1 MGLHSTLPHKSTH
14 STSGADPLTPTQI
27 GAATAAQGAKAD
39 TASQPGHTHTIS
51 NIIDFGGVTNF
62 QPSPEYLSDEVSGIT
77 VTSSIGA
84 NDNLQKTADYW
95 ASGDWAVTKNGPS
108 GTWLLEFI
116 GDGSPASV
124 ASTNATQFPWQATWP
139 TGTIV
144 VKTPVARIVGTSLAS
159 MASEGTSSYQARADH
174 VHPLP
179 SALQVGAAPLQSGKI
194 PSQYLPSYVD
204 DVMEYETLSALQA
217 DTAARES
224 GKIFVVRNTGK
235 IYRWSGGTL
244 FIEISNTL
252 ELGDLQMPD
261 AQASVI
267 VSVPNFSVFTIP
279 LTGTKSG
286 KRCYSGENSND
297 HYEVFWTGTNWKAT
311 GHYSADGESYGESIA
326 TGNTQYPWQATG
338 WTNGGSVTRAG
349 TYNANL
355 DPSPLAADAYSGVAT
370 KAARADHVHPWPTP
384 EQISAATAAQGA
396 KADTASQPGHQHNAT
411 EVTTAAVKVIGLI
424 NGDNGVFYP
433 NGFYNERQKYT
444 CEPDYTLWFD
454 DTNNCW
460 RISSG
465 LFHLEENFIANSDLG
480 NAAPLPHLAPWD
492 NDVYIATL
500 EELCVDF
507 PNAYIGQSYVQRAL
521 RMLSPGDI
529 GAATAAQ
536 GAKADTALQPTTT
549 PLIPLLF
556 GHSSYSYAAG
566 GQTRFFS
573 QIFDLSV
580 AASSTARNFR
590 FLANIT
596 IKGAIFT
603 VYNGGANTA
612 AGHSG
617 ATLRLRNK
625 NAGTSRDI
633 LSYNLNGLATEG
645 SLSWRVPDLSIGIF
659 PTDDYV
665 IEMETGTF
673 SVAPTSVRQTL
684 ALYYL

>member
-1 MGLHSTLPHKSTH
+1 MGLQSTLPHKSTH
-14 STSGADPLTPTQI
+14 STSGSDPLTPTQI

-51 NIIDFGGVTNF
+51 NIIDFVGVTNF

-84 NDNLQKTADYW
+84 NDSLQKIADYW
-95 ASGDWAVTKNGPS
+95 ASGDWAVTKNGPT

-139 TGTIV
+139 SGTIV
-144 VKTPVARIVGTSLAS
+144 VKTQVTRLVGTSLAS

-244 FIEISNTL
+244 FVEISNTL

-261 AQASVI
+261 AQASVV

-279 LTGTKSG
+279 LTGTQSG
-286 KRCYSGENSND
+286 KMYYSGDNSND

-311 GHYSADGESYGESIA
+311 GYYSADGESYGESIA

-338 WTNGGSVTRAG
+338 WTNGGSVTRVG

-355 DPSPLAADAYSGVAT
+355 APSPLAADAYSGVAT
-370 KAARADHVHPWPTP
+370 KAARADHVHAWPTP
-384 EQISAATAAQGA
+384 ADIGAATTVQGA
-396 KADTASQPGHQHNAT
+396 KADSALQASALMPYRT
-411 EVTTAAVKVIGLI
+411 SAAQDTIDAGKAPALSSNPNVASLAAGLYDEPNGSVQLQIRNSQVII
-424 NGDNGVFYP
+424 GDNLV
-433 NGFYNERQKYT
+433 K
-444 CEPDYTLWFD
+444 
-454 DTNNCW
+454 
-460 RISSG
+460 
-465 LFHLEENFIANSDLG
+465 
-480 NAAPLPHLAPWD
+480 
-492 NDVYIATL
+492 AT
-500 EELCVDF
+500 F
-507 PNAYIGQSYVQRAL
+507 RSA
-521 RMLSPGDI
+521 I
-529 GAATAAQ
+529 GAATAEQ

-580 AASSTARNFR
+580 AASPTARNFR
-590 FLANIT
+590 FPANCT
-596 IKGAIFT
+596 IKRAIFT
-603 VYNGGANTA
+603 VYNGGANAA

-617 ATLRLRNK
+617 ATLRLRN
-625 NAGTSRDI
+625 NSGGTSVNI

-645 SLSWRVPDLSIGIF
+645 SCSWRVIDLSIEGNISN
-659 PTDDYV
+659 DYV

>member
-62 QPSPEYLSDEVSGIT
+62 QPSPEYLSEEASGIT
-77 VTSSIGA
+77 VTSSIGS

-95 ASGDWAVTKNGPS
+95 ASGDWAVTKNGPT

-139 TGTIV
+139 SGTIV

-204 DVMEYETLSALQA
+204 DVLEYATIQALQA
-217 DTAARES
+217 DTTNGCDS
-224 GKIFVVRNTGK
+224 GKIYVIRNTNK
-235 IYRWSGGTL
+235 IYRWSGSTH
-244 FIEISNTL
+244 IEISNSL
-252 ELGDLQMPD
+252 ELGEFQIPD
-261 AQASVI
+261 SRAGISFDVNGNGDI
-267 VSVPNFSVFTIP
+267 LSLN
-279 LTGTKSG
+279 GTQNG
-286 KRCYSGENSND
+286 KNSYSGGDGDAYS
-297 HYEVFWTGTNWKAT
+297 YQVFWTGTAWKGT
-311 GHYSADGESYGESIA
+311 FQYSGDGDLYEETTA
-326 TGNTQYPWQATG
+326 NGNTQYPWQATG
-338 WTNGGSVTRAG
+338 WTNSGSVTRVG

-355 DPSPLAADAYSGVAT
+355 APSRLAADAYSGVAT
-370 KAARADHVHPWPTP
+370 KAARADHVHPLPTP
-384 EQISAATAAQGA
+384 ADIGAATTVQGA
-396 KADTASQPGHQHNAT
+396 KADSALQSSALMPYRTSAAQDTIDAGKAPALSSNPVVASL
-411 EVTTAAVKVIGLI
+411 AAGLYDEPNGSVQLQIRNSQVII
-424 NGDNGVFYP
+424 GDNLVKTTF
-433 NGFYNERQKYT
+433 R
-444 CEPDYTLWFD
+444 
-454 DTNNCW
+454 
-460 RISSG
+460 S
-465 LFHLEENFIANSDLG
+465 A
-480 NAAPLPHLAPWD
+480 
-492 NDVYIATL
+492 
-500 EELCVDF
+500 
-507 PNAYIGQSYVQRAL
+507 
-521 RMLSPGDI
+521 I
-529 GAATAAQ
+529 GAATAEQ

-590 FLANIT
+590 FPANCT
-596 IKGAIFT
+596 IKRAIFT
-603 VYNGGANTA
+603 VYNGGANAA

-617 ATLRLRNK
+617 ATLRLRN
-625 NAGTSRDI
+625 NSGGTSVNI

-645 SLSWRVPDLSIGIF
+645 SCSWRVIDLSIEGNISN
-659 PTDDYV
+659 DYV

>member
-1 MGLHSTLPHKSTH
+1 MGLQSTLPHKSTH
-14 STSGADPLTPTQI
+14 STSGSDPLTPAQI

-51 NIIDFGGVTNF
+51 NIIDLVGVTNF

-84 NDNLQKTADYW
+84 NDSLQKIADYW
-95 ASGDWAVTKNGPS
+95 ASGDWAVTKNGPT

-139 TGTIV
+139 SGTIV
-144 VKTPVARIVGTSLAS
+144 VKTPVARILGTSLAS

-204 DVMEYETLSALQA
+204 DVVEYETLSALQA

-261 AQASVI
+261 AQASVV

-286 KRCYSGENSND
+286 KMFYSGDNSND

-311 GHYSADGESYGESIA
+311 GYYSADGESYGESIA

-338 WTNGGSVTRAG
+338 WTNGGSVTRVG

-355 DPSPLAADAYSGVAT
+355 APSPLAADAYSGVAT
-370 KAARADHVHPWPTP
+370 KAARADHVHAWPTP
-384 EQISAATAAQGA
+384 ADIGAATTVQGA
-396 KADTASQPGHQHNAT
+396 KADSALQASALMPYRT
-411 EVTTAAVKVIGLI
+411 SAAQDTIDAGKAPALSSNPNVASFAAGLYDEPNGSVQLQIRNSQVII
-424 NGDNGVFYP
+424 GDNLV
-433 NGFYNERQKYT
+433 K
-444 CEPDYTLWFD
+444 
-454 DTNNCW
+454 
-460 RISSG
+460 
-465 LFHLEENFIANSDLG
+465 
-480 NAAPLPHLAPWD
+480 
-492 NDVYIATL
+492 AT
-500 EELCVDF
+500 F
-507 PNAYIGQSYVQRAL
+507 RSA
-521 RMLSPGDI
+521 I
-529 GAATAAQ
+529 GAATAEQ

-580 AASSTARNFR
+580 AANSTARNFR
-590 FLANIT
+590 FPANCT
-596 IKGAIFT
+596 VKRAIFT
-603 VYNGGANTA
+603 VYNGGANAA

-617 ATLRLRNK
+617 ATLRLRN
-625 NAGTSRDI
+625 NSGGTSVNI

-645 SLSWRVPDLSIGIF
+645 SCSWRVIDLSIEGNISN
-659 PTDDYV
+659 DYV

>member
-1 MGLHSTLPHKSTH
+1 MGLQSTLPHKSTH
-14 STSGADPLTPTQI
+14 STSGSDPLTPAQI

-51 NIIDFGGVTNF
+51 NIIDFVGVTNF

-84 NDNLQKTADYW
+84 NDSLQKIADYW
-95 ASGDWAVTKNGPS
+95 ASGDWAVTKNGPT

-139 TGTIV
+139 NGTIV
-144 VKTPVARIVGTSLAS
+144 VKTQVTRLVGTSLAS

-261 AQASVI
+261 AQASVV

-311 GHYSADGESYGESIA
+311 GHYSADGESYGESSA
-326 TGNTQYPWQATG
+326 TGNTQYPWEATS
-338 WTNGGSVTRAG
+338 WTNGGSVTRVG

-355 DPSPLAADAYSGVAT
+355 APSPLAADAYSGVAT
-370 KAARADHVHPWPTP
+370 KAARADHVHAWPTP
-384 EQISAATAAQGA
+384 ADIGAATTVQGA
-396 KADTASQPGHQHNAT
+396 KADSALQASALMPYRTSVAQDTIDAGKAPALSSNPNVASL
-411 EVTTAAVKVIGLI
+411 AAGLY
-424 NGDNGVFYP
+424 DEP
-433 NGFYNERQKYT
+433 NGSVQLQIRNSQVIIG
-444 CEPDYTLWFD
+444 
-454 DTNNCW
+454 NNLVKTTF
-460 RISSG
+460 RS
-465 LFHLEENFIANSDLG
+465 A
-480 NAAPLPHLAPWD
+480 
-492 NDVYIATL
+492 
-500 EELCVDF
+500 
-507 PNAYIGQSYVQRAL
+507 
-521 RMLSPGDI
+521 I
-529 GAATAAQ
+529 GAATAEQ
-536 GAKADTALQPTTT
+536 GAKADTALQPATT

-580 AASSTARNFR
+580 AANSTARNFR
-590 FLANIT
+590 FPANCT
-596 IKGAIFT
+596 IKRAIFT
-603 VYNGGANTA
+603 VYNGGANAA

-617 ATLRLRNK
+617 ATLRLRN
-625 NAGTSRDI
+625 NSGGTSVNI

-645 SLSWRVPDLSIGIF
+645 SCSWRVIDLSIEGNISN
-659 PTDDYV
+659 DYV

>member
-1 MGLHSTLPHKSTH
+1 MGLQSTLPHKSTH
-14 STSGADPLTPTQI
+14 STSGSDPLTPAQI

-51 NIIDFGGVTNF
+51 NIIDLVGVTNF

-84 NDNLQKTADYW
+84 NDSLQKIADYW
-95 ASGDWAVTKNGPS
+95 ASGDWAVTKNGPT

-139 TGTIV
+139 SGTIV
-144 VKTPVARIVGTSLAS
+144 VKTPVARILGTSLAS

-204 DVMEYETLSALQA
+204 DVMEYATIQALQA
-217 DTAARES
+217 DTTNGRDS
-224 GKIFVVRNTGK
+224 GKIYVARNTNK
-235 IYRWSGGTL
+235 IYRWSGSTH
-244 FIEISNTL
+244 IEISNSL
-252 ELGDLQMPD
+252 ELGEFQIPD
-261 AQASVI
+261 SRAGISFDVNGNGDI
-267 VSVPNFSVFTIP
+267 LSLN
-279 LTGTKSG
+279 GTQNG
-286 KRCYSGENSND
+286 KNSYSGGDGDAYS
-297 HYEVFWTGTNWKAT
+297 YQVFWTGTAWKGT
-311 GHYSADGESYGESIA
+311 FQYSGDGDLYEETTA

-338 WTNGGSVTRAG
+338 WTNSGSVTRVG

-355 DPSPLAADAYSGVAT
+355 APSPLSADAYSGAAT
-370 KAARADHVHPWPTP
+370 KAARADHVHAWPTP
-384 EQISAATAAQGA
+384 ADIGAATTVQGA
-396 KADTASQPGHQHNAT
+396 KADSALQSSALMPYRTSAAQDTIDAGKAPALSSNPNVASF
-411 EVTTAAVKVIGLI
+411 AAGLYDEPNGSVQLQIRNSQVII
-424 NGDNGVFYP
+424 GDNLV
-433 NGFYNERQKYT
+433 K
-444 CEPDYTLWFD
+444 
-454 DTNNCW
+454 
-460 RISSG
+460 
-465 LFHLEENFIANSDLG
+465 
-480 NAAPLPHLAPWD
+480 
-492 NDVYIATL
+492 AT
-500 EELCVDF
+500 F
-507 PNAYIGQSYVQRAL
+507 RSA
-521 RMLSPGDI
+521 I
-529 GAATAAQ
+529 GAATAEQ

-580 AASSTARNFR
+580 AANSTARNFR
-590 FLANIT
+590 FPANCT
-596 IKGAIFT
+596 IKRAIFT
-603 VYNGGANTA
+603 VYNGGANAA

-617 ATLRLRNK
+617 ATLRLRN
-625 NAGTSRDI
+625 NSGGTSVNI

-645 SLSWRVPDLSIGIF
+645 SCSWRVIDLSIEGNISN
-659 PTDDYV
+659 DYV

>member
-1 MGLHSTLPHKSTH
+1 MGLQSTLPHKSTH
-14 STSGADPLTPTQI
+14 STSGSDPLTPAQI

-51 NIIDFGGVTNF
+51 NIIDFVGVTNF

-84 NDNLQKTADYW
+84 NDSLQKIADYW
-95 ASGDWAVTKNGPS
+95 ASGDWAVTKNGPT

-139 TGTIV
+139 SGTIV
-144 VKTPVARIVGTSLAS
+144 VKTPVARILGTSLAS

-204 DVMEYETLSALQA
+204 DVMEYATIQALQA
-217 DTAARES
+217 DTTNGRDS
-224 GKIFVVRNTGK
+224 GKIYVARNTNK
-235 IYRWSGGTL
+235 IYRWSGSTH
-244 FIEISNTL
+244 IEISNSL
-252 ELGDLQMPD
+252 ELGEFQIPD
-261 AQASVI
+261 SRAGISFDVNGNGDI
-267 VSVPNFSVFTIP
+267 LSLN
-279 LTGTKSG
+279 GTQNG
-286 KRCYSGENSND
+286 KNSYSGGDGDAYS
-297 HYEVFWTGTNWKAT
+297 YQVFWTGTAWKGT
-311 GHYSADGESYGESIA
+311 FQYSGDGDLYEETTA

-338 WTNGGSVTRAG
+338 WTNSGSVTRVG

-355 DPSPLAADAYSGVAT
+355 APSPLSADAYSGAAT
-370 KAARADHVHPWPTP
+370 KAARADHVHAWPTP
-384 EQISAATAAQGA
+384 ADIGAATTVQGA
-396 KADTASQPGHQHNAT
+396 KADSALQSSALMPYRTSAAQDTIDAGKAPALSSNPNVASF
-411 EVTTAAVKVIGLI
+411 AAGLYDEPNGSVQLQIRNSQVII
-424 NGDNGVFYP
+424 GDNLV
-433 NGFYNERQKYT
+433 K
-444 CEPDYTLWFD
+444 
-454 DTNNCW
+454 
-460 RISSG
+460 
-465 LFHLEENFIANSDLG
+465 
-480 NAAPLPHLAPWD
+480 
-492 NDVYIATL
+492 AT
-500 EELCVDF
+500 F
-507 PNAYIGQSYVQRAL
+507 RSA
-521 RMLSPGDI
+521 I
-529 GAATAAQ
+529 GAATAEQ

-580 AASSTARNFR
+580 AANSTARNFR
-590 FLANIT
+590 FPANCT
-596 IKGAIFT
+596 IKRAIFT
-603 VYNGGANTA
+603 VYNGGANAA

-617 ATLRLRNK
+617 ATLRLRN
-625 NAGTSRDI
+625 NSGGTSVNI

-645 SLSWRVPDLSIGIF
+645 SCSWRVIDLSIEGNISN
-659 PTDDYV
+659 DYV

>member
-1 MGLHSTLPHKSTH
+1 MGLQSTLPHKSTH
-14 STSGADPLTPTQI
+14 STSGSDPLTPAQI

-51 NIIDFGGVTNF
+51 NIIDLVGVTNF

-84 NDNLQKTADYW
+84 NDSLQKIADYW
-95 ASGDWAVTKNGPS
+95 ASGDWAVTKNGPT

-139 TGTIV
+139 SGTIV
-144 VKTPVARIVGTSLAS
+144 VKTPVARILGTSLAS

-204 DVMEYETLSALQA
+204 DVMEYATIQALQA
-217 DTAARES
+217 DTTNGRDS
-224 GKIFVVRNTGK
+224 GKIYVARNTNK
-235 IYRWSGGTL
+235 IYRWSGSTH
-244 FIEISNTL
+244 IEISNSL
-252 ELGDLQMPD
+252 ELGEFQIPD
-261 AQASVI
+261 SRAGISFDVNGNGDI
-267 VSVPNFSVFTIP
+267 LSLN
-279 LTGTKSG
+279 GTQNG
-286 KRCYSGENSND
+286 KNSYSGGDGDAYS
-297 HYEVFWTGTNWKAT
+297 YQVFWTGTAWKGT
-311 GHYSADGESYGESIA
+311 FQYSGDGDLYEETTA

-338 WTNGGSVTRAG
+338 WTNGGSVTRVG

-355 DPSPLAADAYSGVAT
+355 APSPLAADAYSGVAT
-370 KAARADHVHPWPTP
+370 KAARADHVHAWPTP
-384 EQISAATAAQGA
+384 ADIGAATTVQGA
-396 KADTASQPGHQHNAT
+396 KADSALQSSALMPYRTSAAQDTIDAGKAPALSSNPNVASF
-411 EVTTAAVKVIGLI
+411 AAGLYDEPNGSVQLQIRNSQVII
-424 NGDNGVFYP
+424 GDNLV
-433 NGFYNERQKYT
+433 K
-444 CEPDYTLWFD
+444 
-454 DTNNCW
+454 
-460 RISSG
+460 
-465 LFHLEENFIANSDLG
+465 
-480 NAAPLPHLAPWD
+480 
-492 NDVYIATL
+492 AT
-500 EELCVDF
+500 F
-507 PNAYIGQSYVQRAL
+507 RSA
-521 RMLSPGDI
+521 I
-529 GAATAAQ
+529 GAATAEQ

-580 AASSTARNFR
+580 AANSTARNFR
-590 FLANIT
+590 FPANCT
-596 IKGAIFT
+596 IKRAIFT
-603 VYNGGANTA
+603 VYNGGANAA

-617 ATLRLRNK
+617 ATLRLRN
-625 NAGTSRDI
+625 NSGGTSVNI

-645 SLSWRVPDLSIGIF
+645 SCSWRVIDLSIEGNISN
-659 PTDDYV
+659 DYV

>member
-1 MGLHSTLPHKSTH
+1 MGLQSTLPHKSTH
-14 STSGADPLTPTQI
+14 STSGSDPLTPAQI

-51 NIIDFGGVTNF
+51 NIIDFVGVTNF

-84 NDNLQKTADYW
+84 NDSLQKIADYW
-95 ASGDWAVTKNGPS
+95 ASGDWAVTKNGPT

-139 TGTIV
+139 SGTIV
-144 VKTPVARIVGTSLAS
+144 VKTPVARILGTSLAS

-204 DVMEYETLSALQA
+204 DVVEYATIQALQA
-217 DTAARES
+217 DTTNGRDS
-224 GKIFVVRNTGK
+224 GKIYVARNTNK
-235 IYRWSGGTL
+235 IYRWSGSTH
-244 FIEISNTL
+244 IEISNSL
-252 ELGDLQMPD
+252 ELGEFQIPD
-261 AQASVI
+261 SRAGISFDVNGNGDI
-267 VSVPNFSVFTIP
+267 LSLN
-279 LTGTKSG
+279 GTQNG
-286 KRCYSGENSND
+286 KNSYSGGDGDAYS
-297 HYEVFWTGTNWKAT
+297 YQVFWTGTAWKGT
-311 GHYSADGESYGESIA
+311 FQYSGDGDLYEETTA

-338 WTNGGSVTRAG
+338 WTNSGSVTRVG

-355 DPSPLAADAYSGVAT
+355 APSPLSADAYSGAAT
-370 KAARADHVHPWPTP
+370 KAARADHVHAWPTP
-384 EQISAATAAQGA
+384 ADIGAATTVQGA
-396 KADTASQPGHQHNAT
+396 KADSALQSSALMPYRTSAAQDTIDAGKAPALSSNPNVASF
-411 EVTTAAVKVIGLI
+411 AAGLYDEPNGSVQLQIRNSQVII
-424 NGDNGVFYP
+424 GDNLV
-433 NGFYNERQKYT
+433 K
-444 CEPDYTLWFD
+444 
-454 DTNNCW
+454 
-460 RISSG
+460 
-465 LFHLEENFIANSDLG
+465 
-480 NAAPLPHLAPWD
+480 
-492 NDVYIATL
+492 AT
-500 EELCVDF
+500 F
-507 PNAYIGQSYVQRAL
+507 RSA
-521 RMLSPGDI
+521 I
-529 GAATAAQ
+529 GAATAEQ

-580 AASSTARNFR
+580 AANSTARNFR
-590 FLANIT
+590 FPANCT
-596 IKGAIFT
+596 IKRAIFT
-603 VYNGGANTA
+603 VYNGGANAA

-617 ATLRLRNK
+617 ATLRLRN
-625 NAGTSRDI
+625 NSGGTSVNI

-645 SLSWRVPDLSIGIF
+645 SCSWRVIDLSIEGNISN
-659 PTDDYV
+659 DYV

>member
-1 MGLHSTLPHKSTH
+1 MGLQSTLPHKSTH
-14 STSGADPLTPTQI
+14 STIGSDPLTPAQI

-51 NIIDFGGVTNF
+51 NIIDFVGVTNF

-84 NDNLQKTADYW
+84 NDSLQKIADYW
-95 ASGDWAVTKNGPS
+95 ASGDWAVTKNGPT

-139 TGTIV
+139 NGTIV
-144 VKTPVARIVGTSLAS
+144 VKTQVTRLVGTSLAS

-204 DVMEYETLSALQA
+204 DVMEYATIQALQA
-217 DTAARES
+217 DTTNGRDS
-224 GKIFVVRNTGK
+224 GKIYVARNTNK
-235 IYRWSGGTL
+235 IYRWSGSTH
-244 FIEISNTL
+244 IEISNSL
-252 ELGDLQMPD
+252 ELGEFQIPD
-261 AQASVI
+261 SRAGISFDVNGNGDI
-267 VSVPNFSVFTIP
+267 LSLN
-279 LTGTKSG
+279 GTQNG
-286 KRCYSGENSND
+286 KNSYSGGDGDAYS
-297 HYEVFWTGTNWKAT
+297 YQVFWTGTAWKGT
-311 GHYSADGESYGESIA
+311 FQYSGDGDLYEETTA

-338 WTNGGSVTRAG
+338 WTNSGSVTRVG

-355 DPSPLAADAYSGVAT
+355 APSPLSADAYSGAAT
-370 KAARADHVHPWPTP
+370 KAARADHVHAWPTP
-384 EQISAATAAQGA
+384 ADIGAATTVQGA
-396 KADTASQPGHQHNAT
+396 KADSALQSSALMPYRTSAAQDTIDAGKAPALSSNPNVASF
-411 EVTTAAVKVIGLI
+411 AAGLYDEPNGSVQLQIRNSQVII
-424 NGDNGVFYP
+424 GDNLV
-433 NGFYNERQKYT
+433 K
-444 CEPDYTLWFD
+444 
-454 DTNNCW
+454 
-460 RISSG
+460 
-465 LFHLEENFIANSDLG
+465 
-480 NAAPLPHLAPWD
+480 
-492 NDVYIATL
+492 AT
-500 EELCVDF
+500 F
-507 PNAYIGQSYVQRAL
+507 RSA
-521 RMLSPGDI
+521 I
-529 GAATAAQ
+529 GAATAEQ

-580 AASSTARNFR
+580 AANSTARNFR
-590 FLANIT
+590 FPANCT
-596 IKGAIFT
+596 IKRAIFT
-603 VYNGGANTA
+603 VYNGGANAA

-617 ATLRLRNK
+617 ATLRLRN
-625 NAGTSRDI
+625 NSGGTSVNI

-645 SLSWRVPDLSIGIF
+645 SCSWRVIDLSIEGNISN
-659 PTDDYV
+659 DYV

>member
-1 MGLHSTLPHKSTH
+1 MGLQSTLPHKSTH
-14 STSGADPLTPTQI
+14 STSGSDPLTPAQI

-51 NIIDFGGVTNF
+51 NIIDFVGVTNF

-84 NDNLQKTADYW
+84 NDSLQKIADYW
-95 ASGDWAVTKNGPS
+95 ASGDWAVTKNGPT

-139 TGTIV
+139 NGTIV
-144 VKTPVARIVGTSLAS
+144 VKTQVTRLVGTSLAS

-204 DVMEYETLSALQA
+204 DVMEYATIQALQA
-217 DTAARES
+217 DTTNGRDS
-224 GKIFVVRNTGK
+224 GKIYVARNTNK
-235 IYRWSGGTL
+235 IYRWSGSTH
-244 FIEISNTL
+244 IEISNSL
-252 ELGDLQMPD
+252 ELGEFQIPD
-261 AQASVI
+261 SRAGISFDVNGNGDI
-267 VSVPNFSVFTIP
+267 LSLN
-279 LTGTKSG
+279 GTQNG
-286 KRCYSGENSND
+286 KNSYSGGDGDAYS
-297 HYEVFWTGTNWKAT
+297 YQVFWTGTAWKGT
-311 GHYSADGESYGESIA
+311 FQYSGDGDLYEETTA

-338 WTNGGSVTRAG
+338 WTNSGSVTRVG

-355 DPSPLAADAYSGVAT
+355 APSPLSADAYSGAAT
-370 KAARADHVHPWPTP
+370 KAARADHVHAWPTP
-384 EQISAATAAQGA
+384 ADIGAATTVQGA
-396 KADTASQPGHQHNAT
+396 KADSALQSSALMPYRTSAAQDTIDAGKAPALSSNPNVASF
-411 EVTTAAVKVIGLI
+411 AAGLYDEPNGSVQLQIRNSQVII
-424 NGDNGVFYP
+424 GDNLV
-433 NGFYNERQKYT
+433 K
-444 CEPDYTLWFD
+444 
-454 DTNNCW
+454 
-460 RISSG
+460 
-465 LFHLEENFIANSDLG
+465 
-480 NAAPLPHLAPWD
+480 
-492 NDVYIATL
+492 AT
-500 EELCVDF
+500 F
-507 PNAYIGQSYVQRAL
+507 RSA
-521 RMLSPGDI
+521 I
-529 GAATAAQ
+529 GAATAEQ

-580 AASSTARNFR
+580 AANSTARNFR
-590 FLANIT
+590 FPANCT
-596 IKGAIFT
+596 IKRAIFT
-603 VYNGGANTA
+603 VYNGGANAA

-617 ATLRLRNK
+617 ATLRLRN
-625 NAGTSRDI
+625 NSGGTSVNI

-645 SLSWRVPDLSIGIF
+645 SCSWRVIDLSIEGNISN
-659 PTDDYV
+659 DYV

>member
-1 MGLHSTLPHKSTH
+1 MGLQSTLPHKSTH
-14 STSGADPLTPTQI
+14 STSGSDPLTPTQI

-51 NIIDFGGVTNF
+51 NIIDFVGVTNF

-84 NDNLQKTADYW
+84 NDSLQKIADYW
-95 ASGDWAVTKNGPS
+95 ASGDWAVTKNGPT

-139 TGTIV
+139 SGTIV
-144 VKTPVARIVGTSLAS
+144 VKTPVARILGTSLAS

-204 DVMEYETLSALQA
+204 DVMEYATIQALQA
-217 DTAARES
+217 DTTNGRDS
-224 GKIFVVRNTGK
+224 GKIYVARNTNK
-235 IYRWSGGTL
+235 IYRWSGSTH
-244 FIEISNTL
+244 IEISNSL
-252 ELGDLQMPD
+252 ELGEFQIPD
-261 AQASVI
+261 SRAGISFDVNGNGDI
-267 VSVPNFSVFTIP
+267 LSLN
-279 LTGTKSG
+279 GTQNG
-286 KRCYSGENSND
+286 KNSYSGGDGDAYS
-297 HYEVFWTGTNWKAT
+297 YQVFWTGTAWKGT
-311 GHYSADGESYGESIA
+311 FQYSGDGDLYEETTA

-338 WTNGGSVTRAG
+338 WTNSGSVTRVG

-355 DPSPLAADAYSGVAT
+355 APSPLSADAYSGAAT
-370 KAARADHVHPWPTP
+370 KAARADHVHAWPTP
-384 EQISAATAAQGA
+384 ADIGAATTVQGA
-396 KADTASQPGHQHNAT
+396 KADSALQASALMPYRT
-411 EVTTAAVKVIGLI
+411 SAAQDTIDAGKAPALSSNPNVASFAAGLYDEPNGSVQLQIRNSQVII
-424 NGDNGVFYP
+424 GDNLV
-433 NGFYNERQKYT
+433 K
-444 CEPDYTLWFD
+444 
-454 DTNNCW
+454 
-460 RISSG
+460 
-465 LFHLEENFIANSDLG
+465 
-480 NAAPLPHLAPWD
+480 
-492 NDVYIATL
+492 AT
-500 EELCVDF
+500 F
-507 PNAYIGQSYVQRAL
+507 RSA
-521 RMLSPGDI
+521 I
-529 GAATAAQ
+529 GAATAEQ

-580 AASSTARNFR
+580 AANSTARNFR
-590 FLANIT
+590 FPANCT
-596 IKGAIFT
+596 IKRAIFT
-603 VYNGGANTA
+603 VYNGGANAA

-617 ATLRLRNK
+617 ATLRLRN
-625 NAGTSRDI
+625 NSGGTSVNI

-645 SLSWRVPDLSIGIF
+645 SCSWRVIDLSIEGNISN
-659 PTDDYV
+659 DYV

>member
-1 MGLHSTLPHKSTH
+1 MGLQSTLPHKSTH
-14 STSGADPLTPTQI
+14 STSGSDPLTPAQI

-51 NIIDFGGVTNF
+51 NIIDFVGVTNF

-84 NDNLQKTADYW
+84 NDSLQKIADYW
-95 ASGDWAVTKNGPS
+95 ASGDWAVTKNGPT

-139 TGTIV
+139 SGTIV
-144 VKTPVARIVGTSLAS
+144 VKTPVARILGTSLAS

-204 DVMEYETLSALQA
+204 DVVEYATIQALQA
-217 DTAARES
+217 DTTNGRDS
-224 GKIFVVRNTGK
+224 GKIYVARNTNK
-235 IYRWSGGTL
+235 IYRWSGSTH
-244 FIEISNTL
+244 IEISNSL
-252 ELGDLQMPD
+252 ELGEFQIPD
-261 AQASVI
+261 SRAGISFDVNGNGDI
-267 VSVPNFSVFTIP
+267 LSLN
-279 LTGTKSG
+279 GTQNG
-286 KRCYSGENSND
+286 KNSYSGGDGDAYS
-297 HYEVFWTGTNWKAT
+297 YQVFWTGTAWKGT
-311 GHYSADGESYGESIA
+311 FQYSGDGDLYEETTA

-338 WTNGGSVTRAG
+338 WTNGGSVTRVG

-355 DPSPLAADAYSGVAT
+355 APSPLAADAYSGVAT
-370 KAARADHVHPWPTP
+370 KAARADHVHAWPTP
-384 EQISAATAAQGA
+384 ADIGAATTVQGA
-396 KADTASQPGHQHNAT
+396 KADSALQSSALMPYRTSAAQDTIDAGKAPALSSNPNVASF
-411 EVTTAAVKVIGLI
+411 AAGLYDEPNGSVQLQIRNSQVII
-424 NGDNGVFYP
+424 GDNLV
-433 NGFYNERQKYT
+433 K
-444 CEPDYTLWFD
+444 
-454 DTNNCW
+454 
-460 RISSG
+460 
-465 LFHLEENFIANSDLG
+465 
-480 NAAPLPHLAPWD
+480 
-492 NDVYIATL
+492 AT
-500 EELCVDF
+500 F
-507 PNAYIGQSYVQRAL
+507 RSA
-521 RMLSPGDI
+521 I
-529 GAATAAQ
+529 GAATAEQ

-580 AASSTARNFR
+580 AANSTARNFR
-590 FLANIT
+590 FPANCT
-596 IKGAIFT
+596 IKRAIFT
-603 VYNGGANTA
+603 VYNGGANAA

-617 ATLRLRNK
+617 ATLRLRN
-625 NAGTSRDI
+625 NSGGTSVNI

-645 SLSWRVPDLSIGIF
+645 SCSWRVIDLSIEGNISN
-659 PTDDYV
+659 DYV

-673 SVAPTSVRQTL
+673 SVAPTSVRPTL

>member
-1 MGLHSTLPHKSTH
+1 MGLQSTLPHKSTH
-14 STSGADPLTPTQI
+14 STSGSDPLTPAQI

-51 NIIDFGGVTNF
+51 NIIDFVGVTNF

-84 NDNLQKTADYW
+84 NDSLQKIADYW
-95 ASGDWAVTKNGPS
+95 ASGDWAVTKNGPT

-139 TGTIV
+139 NGTIV
-144 VKTPVARIVGTSLAS
+144 VKTQVTRLVGTSLAS

-204 DVMEYETLSALQA
+204 DVVEYATIQALQA
-217 DTAARES
+217 DTTNGRDS
-224 GKIFVVRNTGK
+224 GKIYVARNTNK
-235 IYRWSGGTL
+235 IYRWSGSTH
-244 FIEISNTL
+244 IEISNSL
-252 ELGDLQMPD
+252 ELGEFQIPD
-261 AQASVI
+261 SRAGISFDVNGNGDI
-267 VSVPNFSVFTIP
+267 LSLN
-279 LTGTKSG
+279 GTQNG
-286 KRCYSGENSND
+286 KNSYSGGDGDAYS
-297 HYEVFWTGTNWKAT
+297 YQVFWTGTAWKGT
-311 GHYSADGESYGESIA
+311 FQYSGDGDLYEETTA

-338 WTNGGSVTRAG
+338 WTNSGSVTRVG

-355 DPSPLAADAYSGVAT
+355 APSPLSADAYSGAAT
-370 KAARADHVHPWPTP
+370 KAARADHVHAWPTP
-384 EQISAATAAQGA
+384 ADIGAATTVQGA
-396 KADTASQPGHQHNAT
+396 KADSALQSSALMPYRTSAAQDTIDAGKAPALSSNPNVASF
-411 EVTTAAVKVIGLI
+411 AAGLYDEPNGSVQLQIRNSQVII
-424 NGDNGVFYP
+424 GDNLV
-433 NGFYNERQKYT
+433 K
-444 CEPDYTLWFD
+444 
-454 DTNNCW
+454 
-460 RISSG
+460 
-465 LFHLEENFIANSDLG
+465 
-480 NAAPLPHLAPWD
+480 
-492 NDVYIATL
+492 AT
-500 EELCVDF
+500 F
-507 PNAYIGQSYVQRAL
+507 RSA
-521 RMLSPGDI
+521 I
-529 GAATAAQ
+529 GAATAEQ

-580 AASSTARNFR
+580 AANSTARNFR
-590 FLANIT
+590 FPANCT
-596 IKGAIFT
+596 IKRAIFT
-603 VYNGGANTA
+603 VYNGGANAA

-617 ATLRLRNK
+617 ATLRLRN
-625 NAGTSRDI
+625 NSGGTSVNI

-645 SLSWRVPDLSIGIF
+645 SCSWRVIDLSIEGNISN
-659 PTDDYV
+659 DYV

>member
-14 STSGADPLTPTQI
+14 STSGADALMPAQI

-62 QPSPEYLSDEVSGIT
+62 QPSPEYLSEEASGIT

-95 ASGDWAVTKNGPS
+95 ASGDWAVTKNGPT

-139 TGTIV
+139 SGTIV

-204 DVMEYETLSALQA
+204 DVLEYATIQALQA
-217 DTAARES
+217 DTTNGRDS
-224 GKIFVVRNTGK
+224 GKIYVARNTNK
-235 IYRWSGGTL
+235 IYRWSGSTH
-244 FIEISNTL
+244 IEISNSL
-252 ELGDLQMPD
+252 ELGEFQIPD
-261 AQASVI
+261 SRAGISFDVNGNGDI
-267 VSVPNFSVFTIP
+267 LSLN
-279 LTGTKSG
+279 GTQNG
-286 KRCYSGENSND
+286 KNSYSGGDGDAYS
-297 HYEVFWTGTNWKAT
+297 YQVFWTGTAWKGT
-311 GHYSADGESYGESIA
+311 FQYSGDGDLYEETTA
-326 TGNTQYPWQATG
+326 NGNTQYPWQATG
-338 WTNGGSVTRAG
+338 WTNSGSVTRVG

-355 DPSPLAADAYSGVAT
+355 APSRLAADAYSGAAT
-370 KAARADHVHPWPTP
+370 KAARADHVHPLPTP
-384 EQISAATAAQGA
+384 ADIGAATTVQGA
-396 KADTASQPGHQHNAT
+396 KADSALQASALMPYRT
-411 EVTTAAVKVIGLI
+411 SAAQDTIDAGKAPALSSNPIVASLAAGLY
-424 NGDNGVFYP
+424 DEP
-433 NGFYNERQKYT
+433 NGSVQLQIRNSQVIIG
-444 CEPDYTLWFD
+444 
-454 DTNNCW
+454 NNLVKTTF
-460 RISSG
+460 RS
-465 LFHLEENFIANSDLG
+465 A
-480 NAAPLPHLAPWD
+480 
-492 NDVYIATL
+492 
-500 EELCVDF
+500 
-507 PNAYIGQSYVQRAL
+507 
-521 RMLSPGDI
+521 I
-529 GAATAAQ
+529 GAATAEQ
-536 GAKADTALQPTTT
+536 GAKADTALQPATT

-590 FLANIT
+590 FPANCT
-596 IKGAIFT
+596 IKRAIFT
-603 VYNGGANTA
+603 VYNGGANAA

-617 ATLRLRNK
+617 ATLRLRN
-625 NAGTSRDI
+625 NSGGTSVNI

-645 SLSWRVPDLSIGIF
+645 SCSWRVIDLSIEGNISN
-659 PTDDYV
+659 DYV

>member
-1 MGLHSTLPHKSTH
+1 MGLQSTLPHKSTH
-14 STSGADPLTPTQI
+14 STSGSDPLTPAQI

-51 NIIDFGGVTNF
+51 NIIDLVGVTNF

-84 NDNLQKTADYW
+84 NDSLQKIADYW
-95 ASGDWAVTKNGPS
+95 ASGDWAVTKNGPT

-139 TGTIV
+139 NGTIV
-144 VKTPVARIVGTSLAS
+144 VKTQVTRLVGTSLAS

-204 DVMEYETLSALQA
+204 DVMEYATIQALQA
-217 DTAARES
+217 DTTNGRDS
-224 GKIFVVRNTGK
+224 GKIYVARNTNK
-235 IYRWSGGTL
+235 IYRWSGSTH
-244 FIEISNTL
+244 IEISNSL
-252 ELGDLQMPD
+252 ELGEFQIPD
-261 AQASVI
+261 SRAGISFDVNGNGDI
-267 VSVPNFSVFTIP
+267 LSLN
-279 LTGTKSG
+279 GTQNG
-286 KRCYSGENSND
+286 KNSYSGGDGDAYS
-297 HYEVFWTGTNWKAT
+297 YQVFWTGTAWKGT
-311 GHYSADGESYGESIA
+311 FQYSGDGDLYEETTA

-338 WTNGGSVTRAG
+338 WTNGGSVTRVG

-355 DPSPLAADAYSGVAT
+355 APSPLAADAYSGVAT
-370 KAARADHVHPWPTP
+370 KAARADHVHAWPTP
-384 EQISAATAAQGA
+384 ADIGAATTVQGA
-396 KADTASQPGHQHNAT
+396 KADSALQSSALMPYRTSAAQDTIDAGKAPALSSNPNVASF
-411 EVTTAAVKVIGLI
+411 AAGLYDEPNGSVQLQIRNSQVII
-424 NGDNGVFYP
+424 GDNLV
-433 NGFYNERQKYT
+433 K
-444 CEPDYTLWFD
+444 
-454 DTNNCW
+454 
-460 RISSG
+460 
-465 LFHLEENFIANSDLG
+465 
-480 NAAPLPHLAPWD
+480 
-492 NDVYIATL
+492 AT
-500 EELCVDF
+500 F
-507 PNAYIGQSYVQRAL
+507 RSA
-521 RMLSPGDI
+521 I
-529 GAATAAQ
+529 GAATAEQ

-580 AASSTARNFR
+580 AASPTARNFR
-590 FLANIT
+590 FPANCT
-596 IKGAIFT
+596 IKRAIFT
-603 VYNGGANTA
+603 VYNGGANAA

-617 ATLRLRNK
+617 ATLRLRN
-625 NAGTSRDI
+625 NSGGTSVNI

-645 SLSWRVPDLSIGIF
+645 SCSWRVIDLSIEGNISN
-659 PTDDYV
+659 DYV

>member
-1 MGLHSTLPHKSTH
+1 MGLQSTLPHKSTH
-14 STSGADPLTPTQI
+14 STSGSDPLTPTQI

-39 TASQPGHTHTIS
+39 TASQPGHTHTIN
-51 NIIDFGGVTNF
+51 NIIDFVGVTNF

-84 NDNLQKTADYW
+84 NDSLQKIAEYW
-95 ASGDWAVTKNGPS
+95 ASGDWAVTKNGPT

-139 TGTIV
+139 SGTIV
-144 VKTPVARIVGTSLAS
+144 VKTPVARILGTSLAS

-204 DVMEYETLSALQA
+204 DVMEYATIQALQA
-217 DTAARES
+217 DNTNGRDS
-224 GKIFVVRNTGK
+224 GKIYVTRNTNK
-235 IYRWSGGTL
+235 IYRWSGSTH
-244 FIEISNTL
+244 IEISNSL
-252 ELGDLQMPD
+252 ELGEFQIPD
-261 AQASVI
+261 SRAGISFDVNGNGDI
-267 VSVPNFSVFTIP
+267 LSLN
-279 LTGTKSG
+279 GTQNG
-286 KRCYSGENSND
+286 KNSYSGGDGDAYS
-297 HYEVFWTGTNWKAT
+297 YQVFWTGTAWKGT
-311 GHYSADGESYGESIA
+311 FQYSGDGDFYEETTA

-338 WTNGGSVTRAG
+338 WTNSGSVTRVG

-355 DPSPLAADAYSGVAT
+355 APSPLAADAYSGVAT
-370 KAARADHVHPWPTP
+370 KAARADHVHAWPTP
-384 EQISAATAAQGA
+384 ADIGAATTVQGA
-396 KADTASQPGHQHNAT
+396 KADSALQASALMPYRT
-411 EVTTAAVKVIGLI
+411 SAAQDTIDAGKAPALSSNPNVASFAAGLYDEPNGSVQLQIRNSQVII
-424 NGDNGVFYP
+424 GDNLV
-433 NGFYNERQKYT
+433 K
-444 CEPDYTLWFD
+444 
-454 DTNNCW
+454 
-460 RISSG
+460 
-465 LFHLEENFIANSDLG
+465 
-480 NAAPLPHLAPWD
+480 
-492 NDVYIATL
+492 AT
-500 EELCVDF
+500 F
-507 PNAYIGQSYVQRAL
+507 RSA
-521 RMLSPGDI
+521 I
-529 GAATAAQ
+529 GAATAEQ

-580 AASSTARNFR
+580 AANSTARNFR
-590 FLANIT
+590 FPANCT
-596 IKGAIFT
+596 IKRAIFT
-603 VYNGGANTA
+603 VYNGGANAA

-617 ATLRLRNK
+617 ATLRLRN
-625 NAGTSRDI
+625 NSGGTSVNI

-645 SLSWRVPDLSIGIF
+645 SCSWRVIDLSIEGNISN
-659 PTDDYV
+659 DYV

>member
-1 MGLHSTLPHKSTH
+1 MGLQSTLPHKSTH
-14 STSGADPLTPTQI
+14 STSGSDPLTPAQI

-51 NIIDFGGVTNF
+51 NIIDFVGVTNF

-84 NDNLQKTADYW
+84 NDSLQKIADYW
-95 ASGDWAVTKNGPS
+95 ASGDWAVTKNGPT

-139 TGTIV
+139 NGTIV
-144 VKTPVARIVGTSLAS
+144 VKTQVTRLVGTSLAS

-204 DVMEYETLSALQA
+204 DVMEYATIQALQA
-217 DTAARES
+217 DTTNGRDS
-224 GKIFVVRNTGK
+224 GKIYVTRNTNK
-235 IYRWSGGTL
+235 IYRWSGSTH
-244 FIEISNTL
+244 IEISNSL
-252 ELGDLQMPD
+252 ELGEFQIPD
-261 AQASVI
+261 SRAGISFDVNGNGDI
-267 VSVPNFSVFTIP
+267 LSLN
-279 LTGTKSG
+279 GTQNG
-286 KRCYSGENSND
+286 KNSYSGGD
-297 HYEVFWTGTNWKAT
+297 GDAYIYQVFWTGTAWKGT
-311 GHYSADGESYGESIA
+311 FQYSGDGDLYEETTA

-338 WTNGGSVTRAG
+338 WTNSGSVTRVG

-355 DPSPLAADAYSGVAT
+355 APSPLAADAYSGVAT
-370 KAARADHVHPWPTP
+370 KAARADHVHAWPTP
-384 EQISAATAAQGA
+384 ADIGAATTVQGA
-396 KADTASQPGHQHNAT
+396 KADSALQSSALMPYRTSAAQDTIDAGKAPALSSNPNVASF
-411 EVTTAAVKVIGLI
+411 AAGLYDEPNGSVQLQIRNSQVII
-424 NGDNGVFYP
+424 GDNLV
-433 NGFYNERQKYT
+433 K
-444 CEPDYTLWFD
+444 
-454 DTNNCW
+454 
-460 RISSG
+460 
-465 LFHLEENFIANSDLG
+465 
-480 NAAPLPHLAPWD
+480 
-492 NDVYIATL
+492 AT
-500 EELCVDF
+500 F
-507 PNAYIGQSYVQRAL
+507 RSA
-521 RMLSPGDI
+521 I
-529 GAATAAQ
+529 GAATAEQ

-580 AASSTARNFR
+580 AANSTARNFR
-590 FLANIT
+590 FPANCT
-596 IKGAIFT
+596 IKRAIFT
-603 VYNGGANTA
+603 VYNGGANAA

-617 ATLRLRNK
+617 ATLRLRN
-625 NAGTSRDI
+625 NSGGTSVNI

-645 SLSWRVPDLSIGIF
+645 SCSWRVIDLSIEGNISN
-659 PTDDYV
+659 DYV

>member
-1 MGLHSTLPHKSTH
+1 MGLQSTLPHKSTH
-14 STSGADPLTPTQI
+14 STSGSDPLTPAQI

-51 NIIDFGGVTNF
+51 NIIDLVGVTNF

-84 NDNLQKTADYW
+84 NDSLQKIADYW
-95 ASGDWAVTKNGPS
+95 ASGDWAVTKNGPT

-139 TGTIV
+139 SGTIV
-144 VKTPVARIVGTSLAS
+144 VKTPVARILGTSLAS

-204 DVMEYETLSALQA
+204 DVMEYATIQALQA
-217 DTAARES
+217 DTTNGRDS
-224 GKIFVVRNTGK
+224 GKIYVARNTNK
-235 IYRWSGGTL
+235 IYRWSGSTH
-244 FIEISNTL
+244 IEISNSL
-252 ELGDLQMPD
+252 ELGEFQIPD
-261 AQASVI
+261 SRAGISFDVNGNGDI
-267 VSVPNFSVFTIP
+267 LSLN
-279 LTGTKSG
+279 GTQNG
-286 KRCYSGENSND
+286 KNSYSGGDGDAYS
-297 HYEVFWTGTNWKAT
+297 YQVFWTGTAWKGT
-311 GHYSADGESYGESIA
+311 FQYSGDGDLYEETTA

-338 WTNGGSVTRAG
+338 WTNSGSVTRVG

-355 DPSPLAADAYSGVAT
+355 APSPLSADAYSGAAT
-370 KAARADHVHPWPTP
+370 KAARADHVHAWPTP
-384 EQISAATAAQGA
+384 ADIGAATTVQGA
-396 KADTASQPGHQHNAT
+396 KADSALQSSALMPYRTSAAQDTIDAGKAPALSSNPNVASF
-411 EVTTAAVKVIGLI
+411 AAGLYDEPNGSVQLQIRNSQVII
-424 NGDNGVFYP
+424 GDNLV
-433 NGFYNERQKYT
+433 K
-444 CEPDYTLWFD
+444 
-454 DTNNCW
+454 
-460 RISSG
+460 
-465 LFHLEENFIANSDLG
+465 
-480 NAAPLPHLAPWD
+480 
-492 NDVYIATL
+492 AT
-500 EELCVDF
+500 F
-507 PNAYIGQSYVQRAL
+507 RSA
-521 RMLSPGDI
+521 I
-529 GAATAAQ
+529 GAATAEQ

-580 AASSTARNFR
+580 AASPTARNFR
-590 FLANIT
+590 FPANCT
-596 IKGAIFT
+596 IKRAIFT
-603 VYNGGANTA
+603 VYNGGANAA

-617 ATLRLRNK
+617 ATLRLRN
-625 NAGTSRDI
+625 NSGGTSVNI

-645 SLSWRVPDLSIGIF
+645 SCSWRVIDLSIEGNISN
-659 PTDDYV
+659 DYV

>member
-1 MGLHSTLPHKSTH
+1 MGLQSTLPHKSTH
-14 STSGADPLTPTQI
+14 STSGSDPLTPAQI

-51 NIIDFGGVTNF
+51 NIIDFVGVTNF

-84 NDNLQKTADYW
+84 NDSLQKIADYW
-95 ASGDWAVTKNGPS
+95 ASGDWAVTKNGPT

-139 TGTIV
+139 SGTIV
-144 VKTPVARIVGTSLAS
+144 VKTPVARILGTSLAS

-204 DVMEYETLSALQA
+204 DVMEYATIQALQA
-217 DTAARES
+217 DTTNGRDS
-224 GKIFVVRNTGK
+224 GKIYVARNTNK
-235 IYRWSGGTL
+235 IYRWSGSTH
-244 FIEISNTL
+244 IEISNSL
-252 ELGDLQMPD
+252 ELGEFQIPD
-261 AQASVI
+261 SRAGISFDVNGNGDI
-267 VSVPNFSVFTIP
+267 LSLN
-279 LTGTKSG
+279 GTQNG
-286 KRCYSGENSND
+286 KNSYSGGDGDAYS
-297 HYEVFWTGTNWKAT
+297 YQVFWTGTAWKGT
-311 GHYSADGESYGESIA
+311 FQYSGDGDLYEETTA

-338 WTNGGSVTRAG
+338 WTNSGSVTRVG

-355 DPSPLAADAYSGVAT
+355 APSPLSADAYSGAAT
-370 KAARADHVHPWPTP
+370 KAARADHVHAWPTP
-384 EQISAATAAQGA
+384 ADIGAATTVQGA
-396 KADTASQPGHQHNAT
+396 KADSALQSSALMPYRTSAAQDTIDAGKAPALSSNPNVASF
-411 EVTTAAVKVIGLI
+411 AAGLYDEPNGSVQLQIRNSQVII
-424 NGDNGVFYP
+424 GDNLV
-433 NGFYNERQKYT
+433 K
-444 CEPDYTLWFD
+444 
-454 DTNNCW
+454 
-460 RISSG
+460 
-465 LFHLEENFIANSDLG
+465 
-480 NAAPLPHLAPWD
+480 
-492 NDVYIATL
+492 AT
-500 EELCVDF
+500 F
-507 PNAYIGQSYVQRAL
+507 RSA
-521 RMLSPGDI
+521 I
-529 GAATAAQ
+529 GAATAEQ

-580 AASSTARNFR
+580 AASPTARNFR
-590 FLANIT
+590 FPANCT
-596 IKGAIFT
+596 IKRAIFT
-603 VYNGGANTA
+603 VYNGGANAA

-617 ATLRLRNK
+617 ATLRLRN
-625 NAGTSRDI
+625 NSGGTSVNI

-645 SLSWRVPDLSIGIF
+645 SCSWRVIDLSIEGNISN
-659 PTDDYV
+659 DYV